1 MHEYKPS
8 EKLDT
13 RRIQGYDISL
23 KYLEKQDS
31 IIPSWSGNVYY
42 SQYGLEIYLSSTY
55 AKYLLIYYIPTS
67 MFTLTSWVSFIIP
80 PSSYPARLFKH
91 YSIMTIT
98 NHIVYFRTTLLVT
111 VFLCQIGIFTAALRD
126 TPNSD
131 KGIPCS
137 EISWLHSLKYLCC
150 RNDRF
155 GSLVF
160 CKHCLHFWVP
170 GQLHCHT
177 LEIWVV
183 QIQICYGG
191 NQFWSQKRV
200 FAGIFPISDCSSCF
214 CCF

>member
-98 NHIVYFRTTLLVT
+98 NHIVYCRTTLLVT

-137 EISWLHSLKYLCC
+137 EIS
-150 RNDRF
+150 
-155 GSLVF
+155 
-160 CKHCLHFWVP
+160 
-170 GQLHCHT
+170 
-177 LEIWVV
+177 
-183 QIQICYGG
+183 
-191 NQFWSQKRV
+191 
-200 FAGIFPISDCSSCF
+200 
-214 CCF
+214 